1 MEETKWSVNNAFTKL
16 VEKNESTLLKRLYG
30 LLKIESV
37 LDRFDPSRNAPFGEG
52 VNEALHYML
61 DLAKKD
67 GFVTKNINNYAAH
80 IEFGEGEE
88 LLGILCHVDVV
99 PANRSEKWESDP
111 FHPELRDGKIYARGA
126 MDDKG
131 PTMAAYMALKLL
143 RDHVE
148 DFAPKKRIRIIL
160 GTDEESG
167 WRGLKEYFK
176 TEEMPTIGFA
186 PDALFPLI
194 YGEKGFF
201 NFTFEGTYEPGPLVE
216 FYSGLRS
223 NVVPDEAYAILDVD
237 LKEAFERFLGANNYR
252 GSVEGNK
259 YIIKGKAAHAMAPD
273 TGLNAGYLLAQ
284 FLNEH
289 IENGFI
295 QVIAEKLLFD
305 ALGEKLAIDYYDE
318 EMKNLTMNNGIF
330 RYSKEKVSIHFNC
343 RYPKGYD
350 VPKAEATLKKEA
362 KKYGLEYVFE
372 SNRPVHYND
381 PNADLV
387 QTLLSVYREGTG
399 DLESQP
405 ITIGGGT
412 YARSIPNGVA
422 FGMAFPGRIE
432 VAHQANEHVSKS
444 DYLAGTMLYMAAIK
458 RLAES

>member
-1 MEETKWSVNNAFTKL
+1 M
-16 VEKNESTLLKRLYG
+16 
-30 LLKIESV
+30 
-37 LDRFDPSRNAPFGEG
+37 
-52 VNEALHYML
+52 
-61 DLAKKD
+61 
-67 GFVTKNINNYAAH
+67 
-80 IEFGEGEE
+80 
-88 LLGILCHVDVV
+88 
-99 PANRSEKWESDP
+99 
-111 FHPELRDGKIYARGA
+111 
-126 MDDKG
+126 
-131 PTMAAYMALKLL
+131 
-143 RDHVE
+143 
-148 DFAPKKRIRIIL
+148 
-160 GTDEESG
+160 
-167 WRGLKEYFK
+167 
-176 TEEMPTIGFA
+176 
-186 PDALFPLI
+186 
-194 YGEKGFF
+194 
-201 NFTFEGTYEPGPLVE
+201 
-216 FYSGLRS
+216 
-223 NVVPDEAYAILDVD
+223 LDVD

-252 GSVEGNK
+252 GSVDGNK

-273 TGLNAGYLLAQ
+273 SGLNAGYLLAQ

-350 VPKAEATLKKEA
+350 VPKAEATLKKAA